1 MKSALLGVL
10 LMLLAVVPAANAI
23 DNAPAFDDPVLQ
35 ARYDRLVRE
44 LRCVQCR
51 NQSIADSNVKLAAD
65 LRVKV
70 RELIAAGKSDE
81 EVITFMRDRYGEYV
95 LLKPPFT
102 PHNWVLWVA
111 PVLLLGVG
119 AVVAGRYILVK
130 SRMNPDSF
138 AEDGQPDGPNEPA

>member
-1 MKSALLGVL
+1 MKWIASCALGLLVVVSASH
-10 LMLLAVVPAANAI
+10 AI
-23 DNAPAFDDPVLQ
+23 DTAPAFDDPVLQ
-35 ARYDRLVRE
+35 QRYDQLIRE

-70 RELIAAGKSDE
+70 RELIANGRSDE
-81 EVITFMRDRYGEYV
+81 EVLTFMRDRYGEYV

-111 PVLLLGVG
+111 PVLLLGIGGV
-119 AVVAGRYILVK
+119 AAGRFILAK
-130 SRMNPDSF
+130 TRLPQELTI
-138 AEDGQPDGPNEPA
+138 EDGQKDGQG

>member
-1 MKSALLGVL
+1 MKRASVAALLAL
-10 LMLLAVVPAANAI
+10 LMVVSAGHAI

-35 ARYDRLVRE
+35 GRYDRLIRE
-44 LRCVQCR
+44 LRCVPCR

-70 RELIAAGKSDE
+70 RELIANGRSDA
-81 EVITFMRDRYGEYV
+81 EVLAFMRDRYGEYV

-111 PVLLLGVG
+111 PILFLGIG
-119 AVVAGRYILVK
+119 GVVAGRFILAK
-130 SRMNPDSF
+130 TRLPQELTT
-138 AEDGQPDGPNEPA
+138 EDGQG

>member
-1 MKSALLGVL
+1 MRALVLAL
-10 LMLLAVVPAANAI
+10 LMLVVVSAAHAI
-23 DNAPAFDDPVLQ
+23 DTDPAFQDPVLQ

-70 RELIAAGKSDE
+70 RELIAKGDSDAQ
-81 EVITFMRDRYGEYV
+81 ILTFMSDRYGEYV

-111 PVLLLGVG
+111 PVLLLGAG
-119 AVVAGRYILVK
+119 AAVAGKFILSK
-130 SRMNPDSF
+130 SRLPLDS
-138 AEDGQPDGPNEPA
+138 AIEDEQKGDS